1 VGTRGKGTTGSLIGF
16 WGVDEWLRKRGKTCS
31 ILLLL
36 DIEDFG
42 IPSNVTSTSSCTQNR
57 RSLYM
62 CSSRLSSFAYRPLCP
77 IIYITVSPLFLRSPP
92 PPPRNYSKVDIDNR
106 VASSHRRI
114 VASHRISHYYVQA
127 HEPAVPP
134 RLYSSMYFCNS
145 SLSVSLFSC
154 RPSLPSPSYRPT
166 SVYKHLPTIVSPSI
180 TDAIIHIMKPSM
192 QSLIMPLIRTKSAG
206 CRSNLVTH

>member
-1 VGTRGKGTTGSLIGF
+1 MYRPDTYKHWGLKVVVMLVGTRGKGTTGSLIGF

-114 VASHRISHYYVQA
+114 APHIALLR
-127 HEPAVPP
+127 
-134 RLYSSMYFCNS
+134 
-145 SLSVSLFSC
+145 
-154 RPSLPSPSYRPT
+154 T
-166 SVYKHLPTIVSPSI
+166 SARARS
-180 TDAIIHIMKPSM
+180 A
-192 QSLIMPLIRTKSAG
+192 TKA
-206 CRSNLVTH
+206 LL

>member
-1 VGTRGKGTTGSLIGF
+1 MYRPDTYKHWGLKVVVMLVGRMGKGTMGSLIGF
-16 WGVDEWLRKRGKTCS
+16 WGVDEWLRKRGKTCW
-31 ILLLL
+31 ILL
-36 DIEDFG
+36 
-42 IPSNVTSTSSCTQNR
+42 SSCTQNR

-77 IIYITVSPLFLRSPP
+77 IIYSTVSPLFLRSPP

-106 VASSHRRI
+106 VASSHR
-114 VASHRISHYYVQA
+114 SHRTAYRINYVQA

-145 SLSVSLFSC
+145 PLSVSLFSC

-166 SVYKHLPTIVSPSI
+166 
-180 TDAIIHIMKPSM
+180 
-192 QSLIMPLIRTKSAG
+192 
-206 CRSNLVTH
+206 

>member
-1 VGTRGKGTTGSLIGF
+1 VERHARYCSCLILRILVFLRMSLLQVLARRI
-16 WGVDEWLRKRGKTCS
+16 VDRYTCVVQGCQVLPIALS
-31 ILLLL
+31 APSFISPCPLFFSALLHH
-36 DIEDFG
+36 
-42 IPSNVTSTSSCTQNR
+42 PH
-57 RSLYM
+57 
-62 CSSRLSSFAYRPLCP
+62 A
-77 IIYITVSPLFLRSPP
+77 ITVRSI
-92 PPPRNYSKVDIDNR
+92 STI
-106 VASSHRRI
+106 ASLRRI